1 MKISVKNLVARVL
14 AISLVVVAIGVQS
27 STVFALSLT
36 SMSDNMS
43 RLQASTA
50 ANHEIK
56 FVTPPAGGVAAGE
69 TITLVFSADFTGVT
83 GVLFSDVDFATG
95 SSNNCTS
102 ATFTE
107 QTLAAAPSGA
117 TWGVG
122 TSGSTLT
129 LTSGTGTV
137 TADRCVRFKIG
148 TNASNQT
155 TGVNQISN
163 GAADDDD
170 TIVIGGTFGDSGTI
184 SVDIIA
190 DDQVDVTATVNPSI
204 TFSISQTAID
214 FGALSAAD
222 DIFAT
227 AGAGSGGNTSA
238 ATTAHTLIAGT
249 NATSGFVIYLLGA
262 TLTSGG
268 NTITAP
274 AGPAAT
280 TVGSEQ
286 FGLHITD
293 AGGGSGVTVDSQYGT
308 SSQYGWGATGAV
320 QDNIASASGATASN
334 TFNASY
340 IGNIGA
346 STESGAYTTTLTYT
360 ATATY

>member
-1 MKISVKNLVARVL
+1 MQINKKRLVARIA
-14 AISLVVVAIGVQS
+14 AIALVVSAVGFQT

-36 SMSDNMS
+36 SLSDNMS

-56 FVTPPAGGVAAGE
+56 FVTPSGGGVAAGE
-69 TITLVFSADFTGVT
+69 TITLTFSADFTGVS
-83 GVLFSDVDFATG
+83 GILFSDVDFATG
-95 SSNNCTS
+95 NSNNCTS

-107 QTLAAAPSGA
+107 QTLAATPSGA
-117 TWGVG
+117 TWGLAS
-122 TSGSTLT
+122 SGSVIT

-148 TNASNQT
+148 TNATNQT

-170 TIVIGGTFGDSGTI
+170 TVSIAGTFGDTGTI

-190 DDQVDVTATVNPSI
+190 DDQVDVTATVSPSI

-214 FGALSAAD
+214 FGTLSAAD

-238 ATTAHTLIAGT
+238 ATIAHTLIAGT
-249 NATSGFVIYLLGA
+249 NATSGYVIYLLGA
-262 TLTSGG
+262 TLTSGA

-274 AGPAAT
+274 AGPGT
-280 TVGSEQ
+280 STVGSEQ
-286 FGLHITD
+286 FGLHIAD
-293 AGGGSGVTVDSQYGT
+293 GGGGSGITVDSQYGT
-308 SSQYGWGATGAV
+308 SSQYGWGATGST

-334 TFNASY
+334 TFNATY
-340 IGNIGA
+340 VGNIGS
-346 STESGAYTTTLTYT
+346 STEAGAYTTTLTYT